1 MSKVLTELRF
11 TKTWGCVGIKRA
23 MWIAKS
29 LKILDHT

>member
-11 TKTWGCVGIKRA
+11 TNIKGRDGIKPA